1 MSDFLTV
8 LRDKLQAK
16 ISERQASK
24 ADLDAILAAPAAEA
38 RDLNDDEAARFAA
51 AKDAVTA
58 RDAEISDI
66 EARIAELEG
75 IESRQREAAAKHVGV
90 GHVKREARTYNPDAE
105 RRDGVSFLLDV
116 ASAFGKAAVPGAQER
131 ISRHMQEERVER
143 GASLVETRA
152 AGTGAFAGLV
162 VPQYLTD
169 LVAPAVAAMRPTAN
183 VMTGLPLP
191 DTGLTVNIS
200 RITTATSAAVQ
211 SSENSAVSETN
222 IDDTLLSPAVQT
234 AAGQQTLSLQ
244 AIQRGI
250 GTEAVTVGDLIRRYH
265 TVLNS
270 TLITQATNGLD
281 AAAGISVTYTDASP
295 TAAELYPKLFDLIQQ
310 VQTAVYMGVSH
321 FVMHP
326 RRWNWLASQVGTSW
340 PFLQVNGAGP
350 QTAGSFG
357 GSGAYDNSATGT
369 TIAGTLAGV
378 PVILDAS
385 IATNLGAGT
394 NEDRIYGITATEAYL
409 WEDPNA
415 PLFIRAEQ
423 PAAASLGV
431 LFVVYGYFA
440 YTWARYAS
448 AHGKISGTGL
458 VTPSF

>member
-16 ISERQASK
+16 ISERQANK

-51 AKDAVTA
+51 AKETITA
-58 RDAEISDI
+58 RDAEITEL
-66 EARIAELEG
+66 EARIADLEV

-90 GHVKREARTYNPDAE
+90 GNVKREARTYSRDAE
-105 RRDGVSFLLDV
+105 RRDGVSFLADV
-116 ASAFGKAAVPGAQER
+116 ATAFGKGYEPGAHER
-131 ISRHMQEERVER
+131 LARHAQEERSIR
-143 GASLVETRA
+143 GADFETRA
-152 AGTGAFAGLV
+152 AGSSAFAGLV

-169 LVAPAVAAMRPTAN
+169 LVAPAVAAMRPLAN
-183 VMTGLPLP
+183 VCRHVDLPAE
-191 DTGLTVNIS
+191 GMTVNIS
-200 RITTATSAAVQ
+200 RVTTATSAALQ

-234 AAGQQTLSLQ
+234 AAGQQTISLQ
-244 AIQRGI
+244 ALQRGT
-250 GTEAVTVGDLIRRYH
+250 GTEAVVVGDLVRRYH

-270 TLITQATNGLD
+270 TLINQATNGLD
-281 AAAGISVTYTDASP
+281 AIAGVSVTYTDASP
-295 TAAELYPKLFDLIQQ
+295 TAGELYPKLFDLIQQ

-350 QTAGSFG
+350 QTAGSFNG
-357 GSGAYDNSATGT
+357 TGAYDGTGT

-394 NEDRIYGITATEAYL
+394 NEDRIYGITADEAFL
-409 WEDPNA
+409 WEDPSA

-423 PAAASLGV
+423 PSAASLGV

-440 YTWARYAS
+440 YTFGRYPS

-458 VTPSF
+458 VTPTF